1 MSQVRPKIDG
11 WIGYGDGSSML
22 VQTDTLLD
30 ADHPLVTERPE
41 LFEAIAEPAAPPA
54 RRGRPPKA
62 APVADEAT
70 DG

>member
-30 ADHPLVTERPE
+30 ADHPLVAERPE
-41 LFEAIAEPAAPPA
+41 LFDAVEEPKPEAP
-54 RRGRPPKA
+54 RRGRPPAKKA
-62 APVADEAT
+62 VPSGDAD
-70 DG
+70 G